1 MKHHM
6 AIAVAVTLALG
17 ASSFSVAPAAAFS
30 KEELVQ
36 QLTNGNGK
44 FRNIRVKRKVVVEP
58 QGNGTSN
65 LVVNPGKGKFLR
77 KKVVPQGIIAEPQP
91 IIVEPQGRTK
101 RVVQPLIVQP
111 SGGIKKKK
119 IVVHP
124 KIIAQPKVIRPKAL
138 PVVLEPDVVELRKL
152 ANRKIVV
159 EERQE
164 IAALVEDGGLPT
176 VDMEIFF
183 AYNSAAIE
191 QSALPGLIALGEALS
206 DERLSGGT
214 FLIAGHTD
222 GTGGDYYNQAL
233 SEQRA
238 WSIKSFLVHTFHIEA
253 ESLIAVGYGEEQLRD
268 PYDPASGA
276 NRRVQVA
283 NLAAQ

>member
-1 MKHHM
+1 MKRHM
-6 AIAVAVTLALG
+6 AIAVAVSLALG
-17 ASSFSVAPAAAFS
+17 ASSFSVAPASAFT

-36 QLTNGNGK
+36 QLTNGK

-58 QGNGTSN
+58 EGNGTAN

-77 KKVVPQGIIAEPQP
+77 KKVVPQGIVAEPQP
-91 IIVEPQGRTK
+91 IIVAPQGNKTK
-101 RVVQPLIVQP
+101 RIVVQPLIVQP
-111 SGGIKKKK
+111 SGGVKKK
-119 IVVHP
+119 VVHP
-124 KIIAQPKVIRPKAL
+124 KVIAQPKVVQPK
-138 PVVLEPDVVELRKL
+138 VVKVAVEPDVVELRKL

-191 QSALPGLIALGEALS
+191 ESALPGLIALGEALS

-222 GTGGDYYNQAL
+222 ATGGDFYNQTL
-233 SEQRA
+233 SERRA
-238 WSIKSFLVHTFHIEA
+238 SAIKSFLVHTFHIDA
-253 ESLIAVGYGEEQLRD
+253 DSLIAVGYGEEQLRD